1 MASPVENIINSW
13 LTNVVTKSNWTE
25 GILHTDTMFSLG
37 MNDINIYNIANN
49 NCVLTEL
56 QPVSVDNPFNTGQE
70 LVITNTGYASPNL
83 GGFSF
88 DDIAFSDRVIIT
100 RFWAKI
106 PIGYQVDFFG
116 DEIGDNAISYWYS
129 SNQGT
134 GVFTEYVNILICG
147 NTGTFSKANSF
158 ALFGEAG
165 TIENPITWS
174 IASASSYDLSSSYY
188 QYFQTNRISEDLA
201 VTTLDLDVTKLEVAE
216 INQNINVNNEVLRA
230 VTPFYT
236 HFSEDGL
243 LNIISL
249 SNVDVFEEN
258 NVVKLQVIESNIAEN
273 TVAFTGFRGF
283 KLKAGETLKF
293 NLCIYT
299 GMIIQREV
307 SLSLFKNTENPS
319 LVDTKHFQV
328 AGQLFINNLSYI
340 YSAQEEIILDTLVL
354 NLNGDTTR
362 PSNASTYLE
371 AESSF
376 KVLLEN
382 TTSTLLGGQS
392 VTYKSKTT
400 PYYDYSRSTT
410 KLFES
415 LLEIKDALSIGSNVS
430 DHAGL
435 INRGASNQHPMSAIT
450 GLTHALT
457 LLKYS
462 KYDFVDLVD
471 NSLNFYADEVVIKTL
486 DLSSLLLNYIID
498 TWSNATSLNVPNSS
512 IIDDRFN
519 RMEDAIRDLQAIVG
533 TSKFLISS
541 DGFILISSDNQTL
554 KAT

>member
-1 MASPVENIINSW
+1 MASPIENIINSW

-88 DDIAFSDRVIIT
+88 DDTSFSDRVIIT

-201 VTTLDLDVTKLEVAE
+201 VTTLDLDVTKQRVTINKKAINTKNKKLNTLLDFRDNSVLGFFSYSKEVIVSVQPNVIIIDKTLSLVEDVYMFNTNRTDYYSIEPQDIELIDDEVNYIYVKGTDYGFNAVLHASIELMPFTKDEDKFYLIGYVNPEADGERNIEYTYIGDLELAVPVVIDIID
-216 INQNINVNNEVLRA
+216 INSYTIELSSANYPTVIVLDSKNYVVDTSIRYISRTQIQ
-230 VTPFYT
+230 VTW
-236 HFSEDGL
+236 G
-243 LNIISL
+243 
-249 SNVDVFEEN
+249 
-258 NVVKLQVIESNIAEN
+258 SNI
-273 TVAFTGFRGF
+273 TG
-283 KLKAGETLKF
+283 K
-293 NLCIYT
+293 
-299 GMIIQREV
+299 III
-307 SLSLFKNTENPS
+307 KN
-319 LVDTKHFQV
+319 
-328 AGQLFINNLSYI
+328 
-340 YSAQEEIILDTLVL
+340 
-354 NLNGDTTR
+354 
-362 PSNASTYLE
+362 
-371 AESSF
+371 
-376 KVLLEN
+376 
-382 TTSTLLGGQS
+382 
-392 VTYKSKTT
+392 
-400 PYYDYSRSTT
+400 
-410 KLFES
+410 
-415 LLEIKDALSIGSNVS
+415 
-430 DHAGL
+430 
-435 INRGASNQHPMSAIT
+435 
-450 GLTHALT
+450 
-457 LLKYS
+457 
-462 KYDFVDLVD
+462 
-471 NSLNFYADEVVIKTL
+471 
-486 DLSSLLLNYIID
+486 
-498 TWSNATSLNVPNSS
+498 
-512 IIDDRFN
+512 
-519 RMEDAIRDLQAIVG
+519 
-533 TSKFLISS
+533 
-541 DGFILISSDNQTL
+541 
-554 KAT
+554 